1 MAGQRGRIR
10 GVVAAAAT
18 PRTPDFSID
27 RERLVAHCAQLLK
40 RGCDGI
46 NLLGTTGEATS
57 FPLEER
63 LGAMEAI
70 VRSNLPLDR
79 FMVGTGAASLADA
92 VRLTAAARALGFAG
106 ALLLPPFY
114 YQGIDDASLEAYVA
128 TVIERVGPKGL
139 KLYLYH
145 FPQNSGVPYP
155 IAVVER
161 LRRRFP
167 EQLLGLKDSSG
178 DLAYSGELARR
189 LPGFD
194 VFPSAEGALAEAK
207 TLGFAGCIS
216 ATTNVTGPFAAE
228 GWKALGTPQGKEAIE
243 RAAAVRAALS
253 AYPLIACVKWALA
266 DLYGDG
272 AWMCLAPPLRAL
284 NPDEQQGLK
293 ERLAATAYGSL
304 REPAWA

>member
-1 MAGQRGRIR
+1 MTGPAARIR
-10 GVVAAAAT
+10 GIVAAAAT
-18 PRTPDFSID
+18 PVRDDFSID
-27 RERLVAHCAQLLK
+27 RERLVAHCAQLLA

-57 FPLEER
+57 FALEER
-63 LGAMEAI
+63 LGAMEA
-70 VRSNLPLDR
+70 VARSGLPLAR
-79 FMVGTGAASLADA
+79 FMVGTGAAALGDA
-92 VRLTAAARALGFAG
+92 LRLTAAAREMGFAG

-114 YQGIDDASLEAYVA
+114 YKGIDDGSLEAYVA
-128 TVIERVGPKGL
+128 TVIGRVGAKDL

-161 LRRRFP
+161 LRRQFP

-178 DLAYSGELARR
+178 DLAYSSELAKR

-194 VFPSAEGALAEAK
+194 VFPSAEGALLEAK
-207 TLGFAGCIS
+207 ERGFAGCIS
-216 ATTNVTGPFAAE
+216 ATTNVTGPLAAE
-228 GWKALGTPQGKEAIE
+228 GWKALGTEAGKAAIE
-243 RAAAVRAALS
+243 RAAAVRSALS

-266 DLYGDG
+266 DLYGDERW
-272 AWMCLAPPLRAL
+272 ARLAPPLRAL
-284 NPDEQQGLK
+284 NLDEQKGLK
-293 ERLAATAYGSL
+293 TKLEGTAYSRL